1 MSTNLEIEYK
11 RDLVKEE
18 YEKLISNFDASKI
31 YKQTNYYLDDKNHSI
46 SKSKCGLR
54 IRKINDEIELT
65 LKVDKKEGKLE
76 INQQI
81 PNISIKSFI
90 FPDGE
95 VKQYLETKLG
105 IKIKNIYPLG
115 KLITNRLD
123 IEFKSSLISIDKS
136 EYNGITDY
144 EIECE
149 DNSMEIASC
158 NLNEFLD
165 KYQIKSQSSTGS
177 KLKRFLKTLY

>member
-11 RDLVKEE
+11 RYLSKEE

-46 SKSKCGLR
+46 SKNKCGLR
-54 IRKINDEIELT
+54 IRNINDEIELT
-65 LKVDKKEGKLE
+65 LKVNQREGKLE

-81 PNISIKSFI
+81 PNISFKSFV

-95 VKQYLETKLG
+95 VKQYLEDKLG
-105 IKIKNIYPLG
+105 INVKEIYPLG
-115 KLITNRLD
+115 SLITNRLD
-123 IEFKSSLISIDKS
+123 VEFKSSLISIDKS

-149 DNSMEIASC
+149 AESMELAKS
-158 NLNEFLD
+158 NLDEFLD
-165 KYQIKSQSSTGS
+165 KYKIKSQSSTGS
-177 KLKRFLKTLY
+177 KLKRFLKTLN